1 MDFSKYSLE
10 LHKPAIKTFERRR
23 VISNYAN
30 EIWGADIVDFSDYN
44 EFNNGY
50 RYILCVID
58 VFSKFAWCEPLRD
71 KTATTINKA
80 FKDIMKFSKRK
91 PKLLWTDKGAE
102 FYNKVFDATLKAQD
116 IKIYSTYG
124 EHKSV
129 VVERFNRTMKEWIWK
144 HFSSTSNAN
153 WIDFLPTLLNF
164 YNNEKKHR
172 SIKMTPANASKKEN
186 HQTVYNNLYLK
197 QYQKIANSDAVKP
210 RFKIGNV
217 VRISRVKDT
226 FEKGF
231 VDNWSKET
239 FKISTVL
246 TTIPITYQIVEMDNT
261 PIEGSYYEKELLKTE
276 APNEF
281 DIEKI
286 VKTKTV
292 KKQKQYLVKFIGWP
306 DKYNRW
312 LTEEE
317 YQLLE
322 NK

>member
-30 EIWGADIVDFSDYN
+30 EIWGADIVDFSDYK
-44 EFNNGY
+44 EFNNDY

-91 PKLLWTDKGAE
+91 PKLLWTDKGTE

-153 WIDFLPTLLNF
+153 WIDFLP
-164 YNNEKKHR
+164 
-172 SIKMTPANASKKEN
+172 S
-186 HQTVYNNLYLK
+186 
-197 QYQKIANSDAVKP
+197 
-210 RFKIGNV
+210 
-217 VRISRVKDT
+217 
-226 FEKGF
+226 
-231 VDNWSKET
+231 
-239 FKISTVL
+239 
-246 TTIPITYQIVEMDNT
+246 
-261 PIEGSYYEKELLKTE
+261 
-276 APNEF
+276 
-281 DIEKI
+281 
-286 VKTKTV
+286 
-292 KKQKQYLVKFIGWP
+292 
-306 DKYNRW
+306 
-312 LTEEE
+312 
-317 YQLLE
+317 
-322 NK
+322 